1 MKGVET
7 REVAVAQ
14 TAGCGVHE
22 RAARGTITV
31 VETDNG
37 WNRTIVQRAES
48 MQKSMHMHKIL
59 PIF

>member
-1 MKGVET
+1 M
-7 REVAVAQ
+7 
-14 TAGCGVHE
+14 CIDFCMDS
-22 RAARGTITV
+22 ARCTIVRFQPLSASTGTITV
-31 VETDNG
+31 VEADNG